1 MNKDMTVKCLSDPHE
16 LAEVYQLSLF
26 NIRIA
31 LTNFVGLFSSVFRI
45 CHFNFFTFTFKEL
58 SLKKKKR
65 NKKKL
70 LNTERGEEKKKKI
83 IDPSARRR
91 LLTGRIKNQFPDKK
105 KKKVHTSLN
114 RGKKRKRQA
123 NEGGCYCLR

>member
-26 NIRIA
+26 NIRMA

-45 CHFNFFTFTFKEL
+45 CHLNFFTFTFKEL
-58 SLKKKKR
+58 SLKKKR

-70 LNTERGEEKKKKI
+70 LNTERGEEKQINHQPFSYTTTFNGENKESI
-83 IDPSARRR
+83 PRS
-91 LLTGRIKNQFPDKK
+91 KK
-105 KKKVHTSLN
+105 KKSPH
-114 RGKKRKRQA
+114 
-123 NEGGCYCLR
+123 EP